1 MKKITTILPAIF
13 SLLLCS
19 GSICH
24 ADAYSWV
31 DKDGKLI
38 YGSQKPKGVKYKSL
52 KTRKLSRYSSS
63 RVLKRVGHKDAQQR
77 SQQASQQSSARS
89 KLSSNTSTTT
99 ASDSG
104 DNNWSFVA
112 AELSHE
118 TPDIT
123 YNSQNEVKDC
133 RVFVNNEN
141 DYLAAEVSVA
151 FEFADGSLIPAIGP
165 GELAANSSAE
175 FLISEEFLP
184 LAVGN
189 ASSESKPK
197 VILHGYRR

>member
-1 MKKITTILPAIF
+1 MKTILPAIF
-13 SLLLCS
+13 GLLLCS
-19 GSICH
+19 ASVCQ
-24 ADAYSWV
+24 ADAYSWI

-63 RVLKRVGHKDAQQR
+63 RVLKRVGHRDAQ
-77 SQQASQQSSARS
+77 SNQSSARS
-89 KLSSNTSTTT
+89 KLASSSPSGSTTESST
-99 ASDSG
+99 S

-112 AELSHE
+112 AELSNE
-118 TPDIT
+118 IPNIS
-123 YNSQNEVKDC
+123 YNSQGEVKDC

-165 GELAANSSAE
+165 GEIAANSSAE
-175 FLISEEFLP
+175 FLISEDFLP
-184 LAVGN
+184 LAISS